1 MNLVLPSSLA
11 GQGLLWSSW
20 EVHCSLALVL
30 GVRAKLDTVHLAPTL
45 SPTLPRSMCELGC
58 PCPNLAAYRCLL
70 MKGPGAESSACGQGA
85 KQKPS
90 VTLAQHTVYS
100 FLGGWVGGDKN
111 GRVCFLY
118 SNKNMFWKV
127 GFFSIPFRASASLI
141 HSQPP
146 VLSTCDFC
154 LNSNQRTFPFN
165 TK

>member
-20 EVHCSLALVL
+20 EVRCSLAPVL
-30 GVRAKLDTVHLAPTL
+30 GVRAKLDTVRLAPTL
-45 SPTLPRSMCELGC
+45 SPTLPKSMCELGR
-58 PCPNLAAYRCLL
+58 PCPNLAAYRRLL
-70 MKGPGAESSACGQGA
+70 IKGPGAESSACGQGA

-100 FLGGWVGGDKN
+100 LLGGWAGGGGDKK

-127 GFFSIPFRASASLI
+127 GFFSISFRASATTQVLGFPHPLPTS
-141 HSQPP
+141 SP
-146 VLSTCDFC
+146 VHLR
-154 LNSNQRTFPFN
+154 LLL
-165 TK
+165 K